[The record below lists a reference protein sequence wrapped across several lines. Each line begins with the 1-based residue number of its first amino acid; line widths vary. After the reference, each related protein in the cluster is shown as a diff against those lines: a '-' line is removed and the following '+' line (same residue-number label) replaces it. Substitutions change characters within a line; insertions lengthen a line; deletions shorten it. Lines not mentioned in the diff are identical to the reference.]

1 MAVQITVAD
10 LQIFNPELDP
20 DMAEILIRDGMALAR
35 RVAPCLDDEA
45 FPFADAAAAII
56 RGAIL
61 RWADSGSGALA
72 SDSKTA
78 GPFSQTTTYDTRQQ
92 RRTLFYPSE
101 ITELQK
107 LCMDANSG
115 GAFAIDTA
123 PRNAGRCLREYDGCS
138 YLFGTTSSPCTA
150 CGQVM
155 RPGAWEV

>member
-1 MAVQITVAD
+1 MGFSISVED
-10 LQIFNPELDP
+10 LIVFNPDLDP
-20 DMAEILIRDGMALAR
+20 KMGEILIKDGMALAR
-35 RVAPCLDDEA
+35 RVAPCIDDDD
-45 FPFADAAAAII
+45 FPFADAAVAII

-61 RWADSGSGALA
+61 RWADSGSGALS
-72 SDSKTA
+72 SDAKTA

-101 ITELQK
+101 ISELQK

-123 PRNAGRCLREYDGCS
+123 PRSAGRCLREYDGCS